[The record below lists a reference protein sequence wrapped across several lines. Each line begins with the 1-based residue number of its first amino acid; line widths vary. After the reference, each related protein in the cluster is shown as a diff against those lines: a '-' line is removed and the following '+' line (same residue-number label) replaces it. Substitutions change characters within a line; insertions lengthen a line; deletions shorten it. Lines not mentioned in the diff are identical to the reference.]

1 MTFEEFVTSARER
14 KASDIHMTVDTPTV
28 FRINGDLTEIEGLSD
43 IPVNNRLI
51 LSLLNADQ
59 EENLNAGN
67 DVEFVIE
74 LSDGNRQRVNVYRQM
89 GRLACAIRLLNSVI
103 PTLEELNLPPILNE
117 LATKKSGLVLVTGTS
132 GSGKTTTLSIILN
145 HINQHR
151 PCHIITLEDPV
162 EYRYEPKT
170 ATIHQRE
177 IGRDVKDFQTALKHT
192 LREDPDVIL
201 VGEMR
206 DYETMQLTITA
217 AETGHFVLATLHT
230 RGAIHTVNR
239 IVDACPPNIQH
250 QILVQLS
257 QILEAI
263 ISQQLLP
270 LKNGKGRVAALEV
283 MIGNDAVKNMIR
295 SNKCHQLETA
305 LQQGKSAGM
314 CTMDD
319 AIIDLYRQDLISRE
333 TAMSFAYDRL
343 NMATKF

>member
-1 MTFEEFVTSARER
+1 
-14 KASDIHMTVDTPTV
+14 MTVDKPTV
-28 FRINGDLTEIEGLSD
+28 FRVNGDLTEIEGLSD

-59 EENLNAGN
+59 EEKLNAGN

-103 PTLEELNLPPILNE
+103 PTLEELNLPVILND
-117 LATKKSGLVLVTGTS
+117 LATKKSGLILVTGTS

-145 HINQHR
+145 HINHNR

-162 EYRYEPKT
+162 EYRYEPET

-177 IGRDVKDFQTALKHT
+177 IGSDVKDFQTALKHT

-319 AIIDLYRQDLISRE
+319 AIIDLYRQDLITRE
-333 TAMSFAYDRL
+333 TAMAFAYDRL